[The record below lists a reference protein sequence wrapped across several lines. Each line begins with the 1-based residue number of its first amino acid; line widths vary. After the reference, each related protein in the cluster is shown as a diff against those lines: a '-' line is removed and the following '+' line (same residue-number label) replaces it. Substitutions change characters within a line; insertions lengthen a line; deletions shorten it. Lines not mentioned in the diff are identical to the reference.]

1 MTMDCNVIE
10 SIIWDW
16 NGTILN
22 DVDNNI
28 NAVNMILQKR
38 NLPTISK
45 EEYRRKIKIPI
56 KQFYGDIGLEINDP
70 ETYNLITN
78 DYWEYYNMG
87 FKNNTKINDGIE
99 NILGKLKGNGI
110 NSYLLSATQH
120 DKLIKQVKDKGMELY
135 FNEIIGNSNY
145 EVKNKLDKAQELVK
159 NKNIRIDNT
168 ISVGDMINDY
178 ELAKELGIKCI
189 LYSNGHQEI
198 KIEKDKNIINNF
210 EEIYNYIKI
219 H

>member
-1 MTMDCNVIE
+1 MTMDCKVIE

-28 NAVNMILQKR
+28 NAVNIILQKR
-38 NLPTISK
+38 NLPAISK

-56 KQFYGDIGLEINDP
+56 KQFYNDIGLRINDA

-78 DYWEYYNMG
+78 DYWEYYN
-87 FKNNTKINDGIE
+87 KDYRNITKINNDIE
-99 NILGKLKGNGI
+99 NILNKLNGNGI
-110 NSYLLSATQH
+110 NNYLLSATQH
-120 DKLIKQVKDKGMELY
+120 DELIKQVKDKGMEIY
-135 FNEIIGNSNY
+135 FKDIIGNNNN
-145 EVKNKLDKAQELVK
+145 EVKSKLDKAQELIK
-159 NKNIRIDNT
+159 NENIKTDNT
-168 ISVGDMINDY
+168 ILVGDMINDY
-178 ELAKELGIKCI
+178 ELAKELGVKCI

-198 KIEKDKNIINNF
+198 KKEKDKNIINNF

>member
-1 MTMDCNVIE
+1 MTMDCKVIE

-38 NLPTISK
+38 NLLAISK

-56 KQFYGDIGLEINDP
+56 KQFYDDIGLEINDP

-87 FKNNTKINDGIE
+87 FKNSTKINNGIE
-99 NILGKLKGNGI
+99 NILSKLKENGI
-110 NSYLLSATQH
+110 NNYLLSATQH
-120 DKLIKQVKDKGMELY
+120 GELIKQVKDKSMEIY
-135 FNEIIGNSNY
+135 FKDIIGNNNN
-145 EVKNKLDKAQELVK
+145 EVKSKLDKAQELIK
-159 NKNIRIDNT
+159 NENIKIDNT
-168 ISVGDMINDY
+168 ILVGDMVNDY
-178 ELAKELGIKCI
+178 ELAKELGVKCI

-198 KIEKDKNIINNF
+198 KKEKDKNIINSF

>member
-1 MTMDCNVIE
+1 MTMDCEMIN

-16 NGTILN
+16 NGTVLN
-22 DVDNNI
+22 DVDNNV

-38 NLPTISK
+38 NLAVISK

-56 KQFYGDIGLEINDP
+56 KQFYNDIGLKINDS

-87 FKNNTKINDGIE
+87 YKNNTKINDDIE
-99 NILGKLKGNGI
+99 NILNELKRNGI
-110 NSYLLSATQH
+110 TNYLLSATQH
-120 DKLIKQVKDKGMELY
+120 DKLIKQVNDKGMEIY
-135 FNEIIGNSNY
+135 FKEIIGNNNY
-145 EVKNKLDKAQELVK
+145 EVKSKFERAQELIKKENLKV
-159 NKNIRIDNT
+159 NNT
-168 ISVGDMINDY
+168 ILVGDMINDY
-178 ELAKELGIKCI
+178 ELAEELGVKCI

-210 EEIYNYIKI
+210 EEIYTYINI

>member
-1 MTMDCNVIE
+1 MTMDCKVIK

-28 NAVNMILQKR
+28 NAVNTILQKG
-38 NLPTISK
+38 NLSVISK
-45 EEYRRKIKIPI
+45 EEYRKKIKIPI
-56 KQFYGDIGLEINDP
+56 KQFYNDIGLNTNDP
-70 ETYNLITN
+70 ETYSLITN

-87 FKNNTKINDGIE
+87 YKNNTKINDGIE
-99 NILGKLKGNGI
+99 NILNKLKENNI
-110 NSYLLSATQH
+110 NNYLLSATQH
-120 DKLIKQVKDKGMELY
+120 DELIKQVKDKGMEIY
-135 FNEIIGNSNY
+135 FKDIIGNNNY
-145 EVKNKLDKAQELVK
+145 EVKSKLEKAQELIK
-159 NKNIRIDNT
+159 NENMKITNT
-168 ISVGDMINDY
+168 ILVGDMINDY
-178 ELAKELGIKCI
+178 ELAEELGIKCI

-198 KIEKDKNIINNF
+198 KIENDKNIINNF